1 MKLLLNVSIYNN
13 LPGKESY
20 HVWLVQKK
28 KWLNLI
34 TGLSQMISELGKVLL
49 IFSEGHSV
57 WSSEKSLQMGKRV
70 VGFVL
75 HTPGDTKFKGKIL
88 VS

>member
-1 MKLLLNVSIYNN
+1 
-13 LPGKESY
+13 
-20 HVWLVQKK
+20 
-28 KWLNLI
+28 
-34 TGLSQMISELGKVLL
+34 MISELGKVLL

-75 HTPGDTKFKGKIL
+75 HTSGDTKFKAKSL